1 MTGGTPLFDQ
11 EGNRKYLNAAE
22 RLRFFQAVNRLECTR
37 DKSFCLTLYHMGC
50 RISEALEVTRNRV
63 DLEDKIMIL
72 RTLKQRKHQRYLDLS
87 IPDDLLGAVK
97 NQLRHTNTN
106 RLWDFSR
113 TTGWRV
119 VKRVMTQADLEGI
132 KATPKGL
139 RHSYAIACISASVS
153 LPKLRKWMGH
163 EDINT
168 TTIYLDFV
176 GEDDRELT
184 RKVWGLYDR

>member
-1 MTGGTPLFDQ
+1 MKQNPHSVSFVSGEASLFDQ
-11 EGNRKYLNAAE
+11 EGNRKYLNAEE

-37 DKSFCLTLYHMGC
+37 DKSFCLT
-50 RISEALEVTRNRV
+50 
-63 DLEDKIMIL
+63 
-72 RTLKQRKHQRYLDLS
+72 
-87 IPDDLLGAVK
+87 
-97 NQLRHTNTN
+97 
-106 RLWDFSR
+106 
-113 TTGWRV
+113 
-119 VKRVMTQADLEGI
+119 GI

-176 GEDDRELT
+176 GEDDRELA